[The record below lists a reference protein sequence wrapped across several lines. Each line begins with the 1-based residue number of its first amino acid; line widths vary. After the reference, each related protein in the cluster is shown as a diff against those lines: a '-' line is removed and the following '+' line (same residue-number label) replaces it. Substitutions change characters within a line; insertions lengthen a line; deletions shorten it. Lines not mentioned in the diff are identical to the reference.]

1 MVNIFPL
8 NVVSLHLLGE
18 NIADDLNFLLLV
30 CACP

>member
-18 NIADDLNFLLLV
+18 NNADDLNFLLLV
-30 CACP
+30 AK